1 MLLSTPLAV
10 KYKTPPPPLSRT
22 QWKNRW
28 IRYNWIYQMQTI
40 LVIDDD
46 ESLRDT
52 IAVML
57 EQDGYRAVLSGDG
70 RSGFEKA
77 VTSKPDLVLVDL
89 RLPGMSGTEI
99 CKQLR
104 AAQVKTPIIVLS
116 ALGEELDKVLLLEIG
131 ADDYVVKPFGTREL
145 LARIRALLRR
155 TTQGS
160 DLVLSFS
167 DIEVDLDQRMVRRS
181 GAETRMTRAEF
192 NLLAFF
198 LQNPGRAL
206 SRDVI
211 LNSVWGYESFPNT
224 RTVDAH
230 VVRLRQKLEP
240 NPEIP
245 RHFLTMHGVGY
256 RFLP

>member
-1 MLLSTPLAV
+1 
-10 KYKTPPPPLSRT
+10 
-22 QWKNRW
+22 
-28 IRYNWIYQMQTI
+28 MQTI

-52 IAVML
+52 IGLML
-57 EQDGYRAVLSGDG
+57 ENEDFKPVLVADGTAGLEQAFALRPNLI
-70 RSGFEKA
+70 
-77 VTSKPDLVLVDL
+77 LVDL
-89 RLPGMSGTEI
+89 RMPGLSGVEV
-99 CKQLR
+99 CKRLR
-104 AAQVKTPIIVLS
+104 AAGLKTPVIVLS
-116 ALGEELDKVLLLEIG
+116 AMGDEIDKVLLLEIG

-167 DIEVDLDQRMVRRS
+167 DVEVDLDQRMVKRN

-240 NPEIP
+240 DPEIP

>member
-1 MLLSTPLAV
+1 
-10 KYKTPPPPLSRT
+10 
-22 QWKNRW
+22 
-28 IRYNWIYQMQTI
+28 MQTI

-46 ESLRDT
+46 DGLRDT
-52 IAVML
+52 IGLML
-57 EQDGYRAVLSGDG
+57 ENEGYRPLLVADGAKGLETALS
-70 RSGFEKA
+70 A
-77 VTSKPDLVLVDL
+77 KPDLILVDL
-89 RLPGMSGTEI
+89 RMPGLSGVEV
-99 CKQLR
+99 CKRLR
-104 AAQVKTPIIVLS
+104 AAGAQTPVIVLS
-116 ALGEELDKVLLLEIG
+116 AMGDELDKVLLLEIG

-155 TTQGS
+155 TTGAAPK
-160 DLVLSFS
+160 LGFS
-167 DIEVDLDQRMVRRS
+167 DVEVDLEQRQVRRAGS
-181 GAETRMTRAEF
+181 ETRMTRAEF
-192 NLLAFF
+192 NLLTFF

-240 NPEIP
+240 DPETP

>member
-1 MLLSTPLAV
+1 
-10 KYKTPPPPLSRT
+10 
-22 QWKNRW
+22 
-28 IRYNWIYQMQTI
+28 MQTI

-46 ESLRDT
+46 DSLRDT
-52 IAVML
+52 IGLML
-57 EQDGYRAVLSGDG
+57 ENEGFHPILVADGATGLEQALALRPNLI
-70 RSGFEKA
+70 
-77 VTSKPDLVLVDL
+77 LVDL
-89 RLPGMSGTEI
+89 RMPGLSGVEV
-99 CKQLR
+99 CKRLR
-104 AAQVKTPIIVLS
+104 GAGMKTPVIVLS
-116 ALGEELDKVLLLEIG
+116 AMGDEIDKVLLLEIG

-155 TTQGS
+155 TSQGS
-160 DLVLSFS
+160 DVVLTFS
-167 DIEVDLDQRMVRRS
+167 DVEVDLDQRVVRRN

-206 SRDVI
+206 SRDVL
-211 LNSVWGYESFPNT
+211 LNSVWGYDSFPNT

-230 VVRLRQKLEP
+230 VVRLRQKLEG
-240 NPEIP
+240 NPEVP